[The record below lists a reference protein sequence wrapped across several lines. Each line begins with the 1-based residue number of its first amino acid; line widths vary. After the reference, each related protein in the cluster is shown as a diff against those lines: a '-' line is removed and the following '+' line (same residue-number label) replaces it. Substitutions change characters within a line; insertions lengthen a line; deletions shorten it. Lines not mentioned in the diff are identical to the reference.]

1 MITDDIVRELK
12 WLRVQMESALEQYE
26 RIGERRYLAKAAAR
40 ARKFADIVAS
50 LNQEGNQP

>member
-1 MITDDIVRELK
+1 VITDDIVRELK

-26 RIGERRYLAKAAAR
+26 RTGERRYLAKGR
-40 ARKFADIVAS
+40 SQSQEFADIVAS

>member
-26 RIGERRYLAKAAAR
+26 RTGERRYLAKAAAR
-40 ARKFADIVAS
+40 ARKRADIVAS

>member
-1 MITDDIVRELK
+1 MITHFIVRELK

-26 RIGERRYLAKAAAR
+26 RTGERRYLAKAAAR
-40 ARKFADIVAS
+40 ARKFADKVAS

>member
-26 RIGERRYLAKAAAR
+26 CTGERRDLCHGR
-40 ARKFADIVAS
+40 S
-50 LNQEGNQP
+50 QSQEIRRHSCQP